1 MECELCGRE
10 IMKGYESVH
19 HLIPKSN
26 GGAHKSTAVLH
37 LVCHKQI
44 HALFTNQ
51 ELCTLYN
58 TISKLKSHRDVK
70 RFIKWVSRK
79 PINFD
84 SKTRIR
90 RKNR

>member
-1 MECELCGRE
+1 MKCELCSRE
-10 IMKGYESVH
+10 IIEGYESNH

-26 GGAHKSTAVLH
+26 GGSHKPTAVLH

-44 HALFTNQ
+44 HALFTNKK
-51 ELCTLYN
+51 LGRVYN
-58 TISKLKSHRDVK
+58 TISRLKAHRDVE
-70 RFIKWVSRK
+70 RFIKWVSKK

-84 SKTRIR
+84 SKTKIR